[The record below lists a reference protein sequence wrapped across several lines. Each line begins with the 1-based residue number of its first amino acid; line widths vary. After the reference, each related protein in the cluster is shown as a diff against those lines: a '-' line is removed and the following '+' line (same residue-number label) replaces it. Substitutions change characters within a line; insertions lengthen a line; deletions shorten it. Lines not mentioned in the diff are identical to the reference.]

1 MLESNEHK
9 LPLFYQSM
17 NENEVL
23 DEAANEADDES
34 ILSEFVVSCLLDPKF
49 PAFVQKVENVLNKAL
64 KD

>member
-17 NENEVL
+17 NENEIL
-23 DEAANEADDES
+23 DEGRGDDNDES
-34 ILSEFVVSCLLDPKF
+34 ILSEFIVSCLLDPKF
-49 PAFVQKVENVLNKAL
+49 PAFVQKVENALNKTL